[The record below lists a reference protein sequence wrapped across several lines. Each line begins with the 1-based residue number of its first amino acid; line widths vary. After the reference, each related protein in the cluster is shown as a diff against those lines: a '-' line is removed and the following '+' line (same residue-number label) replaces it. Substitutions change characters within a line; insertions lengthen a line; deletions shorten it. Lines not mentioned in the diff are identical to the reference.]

1 LKRKYVKERHSIKV
15 YEGEARLPMDP
26 LLWGNLPDH
35 VVEHVLVHLPLPVL
49 TRFRCVCKRFYDLSA
64 SLSFL
69 KTYPLTLSP
78 VSFPQPWL
86 VHSHAAAS
94 NAYNPAANNW
104 FELSPYFIRDPWFS
118 EVLTS
123 MSGLILMVPVAKS
136 AGRPVKI
143 QVFNPF
149 TGFERRLPPIGRP
162 SAAQMLV
169 DPNGESYQV
178 FALCEDPESEEDR
191 GRGWLLHRYTSL
203 SNTWEVL
210 SSQLPLA
217 IMPGSATIDVCNGI
231 VYCTVGYRTPQFG
244 IWAFDMVAKTWSRV
258 RLPFLP
264 SYARCQLVSCGKRLM
279 LITRMKGEA
288 STNAA
293 AVLHMWTFDHTL
305 KDWMTTLELRDEMA
319 IQNDNCRGSFSCVA
333 QGDLLFIISG
343 ATREINVTVFNLVSH
358 KVQYAPPLLA
368 AVSSSNT
375 FPFYPRLSTLV

>member
-1 LKRKYVKERHSIKV
+1 
-15 YEGEARLPMDP
+15 MDP

-35 VVEHVLVHLPLPVL
+35 ILDHVLVHLPLPVL
-49 TRFRCVCKRFYDLSA
+49 TRFRCVCKRFYSLSA
-64 SLSFL
+64 SRSFL
-69 KTYPLTLSP
+69 SSYPLALSP
-78 VSFPQPWL
+78 ISFPQPWL
-86 VHSHAAAS
+86 VHTHAAAS

-104 FELSPYFIRDPWFS
+104 FELSPYFIPDPWFS
-118 EVLTS
+118 EVVTS
-123 MSGLILMVPVAKS
+123 ASGLVVLAPVANK
-136 AGRPVKI
+136 RPVKI

-149 TGFERRLPPIGRP
+149 TGFERRLPPIGHP

-169 DPNGESYQV
+169 DPNGKGYSV
-178 FALCEDPESEEDR
+178 FALCEDSDADR
-191 GRGWLLHRYTSL
+191 WLLHRYTSN

-210 SSQLPLA
+210 SSELPL
-217 IMPGSATIDVCNGI
+217 MPGTGSCIDVCNGI

-244 IWAFDMVAKTWSRV
+244 IWAFDIVGKKWARV

-279 LITRMKGEA
+279 LVTRMRGEA
-288 STNAA
+288 STGAA
-293 AVLHMWTFDHTL
+293 AVLHMWTFDHAL

-343 ATREINVTVFNLVSH
+343 ATREINVTVFNLATK
-358 KVQYAPPLLA
+358 KVQYAPPLFA
-368 AVSSSNT
+368 AVSSSKT